1 VSLAAALDGHAAALC
16 PHSVPVRRLE
26 PGPAGVPSPAPAH
39 PGASDRPAGAPPVP
53 RPSSRWSKR
62 TEALYEADRE
72 PLEEALR
79 HVPCC
84 PVIEVLSM
92 RFCLAPLSSAASG
105 TGSPTPA

>member
-1 VSLAAALDGHAAALC
+1 M
-16 PHSVPVRRLE
+16 
-26 PGPAGVPSPAPAH
+26 
-39 PGASDRPAGAPPVP
+39 
-53 RPSSRWSKR
+53 
-62 TEALYEADRE
+62 EALYEADRE